1 MNFYYVFLCYPPLF
15 ETLFAMVL
23 VFKTQFGL
31 VGDRAQFQQ
40 KHGDGVMEK
49 NNVLTGLCLQCRQSK
64 PVHDNV
70 SEPSMCDVVRHSL
83 LTLGIS
89 ERSLLEVAPRPF
101 ASLIVQ
107 LGHRVRLGCPNLC
120 HRFWGG
126 LKAASDDQLELLGE
140 AWWSDWA
147 ISKISISQLPGEQC
161 HPHCLGV

>member
-1 MNFYYVFLCYPPLF
+1 MGVVTRSRANFYYVCLCYPPLF

-49 NNVLTGLCLQCRQSK
+49 NNVLTGLCLQCRQSR

-70 SEPSMCDVVRHSL
+70 LEPSMCDVVRRSL

-89 ERSLLEVAPRPF
+89 QRSLLEVAPRPF

-107 LGHRVRLGCPNLC
+107 LGHRFFFHSDVQMNSLPQIPGWARGCIGQAKL
-120 HRFWGG
+120 R
-126 LKAASDDQLELLGE
+126 
-140 AWWSDWA
+140 A
-147 ISKISISQLPGEQC
+147 IR
-161 HPHCLGV
+161 